1 MLITLSFN
9 FKTQFF
15 AAVDA
20 YVPLTHLL
28 CVGMILLI
36 YCRLSTNSGFRD
48 CNYGTILGL
57 HQPALNITS
66 LLVKAVSCLE

>member
-28 CVGMILLI
+28 CVGMIYWFI
-36 YCRLSTNSGFRD
+36 VD
-48 CNYGTILGL
+48 CQQIQVLEIVIM
-57 HQPALNITS
+57 ALY
-66 LLVKAVSCLE
+66 